1 MKNMYAE
8 KDMRFWREGR
18 RRDESRTMGRWPTVV
33 ALSMLAFAAIA
44 QHAVVAAGE
53 RHSGTVT
60 AVDPQ
65 ARTLIVEE
73 LAEEGEVKHLRV
85 LVAPDTQ
92 LLLSERIPDREV
104 TDFARIFRDTP
115 LLLSQIR
122 PGDFVNLDVERSD
135 GALVARS
142 ITVTLRS
149 E

>member
-1 MKNMYAE
+1 V
-8 KDMRFWREGR
+8 
-18 RRDESRTMGRWPTVV
+18 GRWPVVV
-33 ALSMLAFAAIA
+33 ALSMLAFGAVAPP
-44 QHAVVAAGE
+44 AVVAPGE

-73 LAEEGEVKHLRV
+73 LAEEGKVKHLRI
-85 LVAPDTQ
+85 LVAPDAQ

-115 LLLSQIR
+115 LVLSQIR
-122 PGDFVNLDVERSD
+122 PGDFVNLDVERS
-135 GALVARS
+135 GETLVARS

-149 E
+149 ESK